1 MPAFVGPIL
10 IHSSTGAVSA
20 GDVFALSPKSTSKFS
35 VGAGVLNT
43 GDFMVITSDKNSTNL
58 FDADIIDQPNIFNS

>member
-10 IHSSTGAVSA
+10 IESSSGAISA
-20 GDVFALSPKSTSKFS
+20 GDVFALSPKSTSKFF

-43 GDFMVITSDKNSTNL
+43 GDFIVITNDKNSTNSYD
-58 FDADIIDQPNIFNS
+58 FDIIDQPTIFNG